1 MTDKDADKPQL
12 DKFKELAKELG
23 CDEDEAAFA
32 AVITSRHQTWVVN
45 SPRRTNLLPVSCRL
59 RCWG

>member
-32 AVITSRHQTWVVN
+32 AVIRKVGKARPPTPDADKS
-45 SPRRTNLLPVSCRL
+45 
-59 RCWG
+59 